1 MKLRFLFLC
10 CIIFTIGSS
19 NAFSQTKTSMDYLG
33 EASRYY
39 MEGEYKKAIPLYQKA
54 LDLEKK
60 ERKLKKEF
68 WLVMVDNLA
77 ISYGITGDIEKS
89 MAVLEYG
96 IKQEPTYPM
105 FYYNMACGY
114 GEKDDEDNAIKNLR
128 LAFKYKDNMIKG
140 ETLPDPARDSSFKR
154 LMKSEKFQRAVGEM
168 KSGA

>member
-1 MKLRFLFLC
+1 MKFKSIFLC
-10 CIIFTIGSS
+10 CVILAAGFSL
-19 NAFSQTKTSMDYLG
+19 AFSQTKTSMDYLG

-54 LDLEKK
+54 LDMEKK

-77 ISYGITGDIEKS
+77 ISYGITGDVEKS

-114 GEKDDEDNAIKNLR
+114 GETDDEDNAIKHLR

-140 ETLPDPARDSSFKR
+140 EKFPNPETDSSFKR
-154 LMKSEKFQRAVGEM
+154 LMKKETFRKALAEM
-168 KSGA
+168 KAAK